1 MMMVVMMMMM
11 MKTFRIREKMEEIG
25 IVKQDK

>member
-11 MKTFRIREKMEEIG
+11 MMIFGTFQAGLARKY
-25 IVKQDK
+25 Q